1 MRREIRFRGKD
12 IKTGEWIEGFY
23 APLHI
28 AMTDNHDKVTGFKE
42 IPSIFN
48 DESGERSKGG
58 YWHTVDPNTVGQ
70 YVGTKDKTGKRV
82 YEGDIV
88 DAWSAG
94 SHTTHGLIKW
104 GIDGFFISRCGKY
117 GPLAPWK
124 LGPSSIPSE
133 DLKDSSLTVIGNVI
147 DNPELLPCE
156 DEWKKF

>member
-48 DESGERSKGG
+48 DEPGERSKGG

-117 GPLAPWK
+117 GPLAP
-124 LGPSSIPSE
+124 
-133 DLKDSSLTVIGNVI
+133 
-147 DNPELLPCE
+147 
-156 DEWKKF
+156 